1 MNMNYFVVVFVVI
14 TIFQNFQGNHVTVF
28 TVVELYFMCTVD
40 SLLLTIARTCMC
52 IHFLFVF
59 PILILWQSTVQLGDL
74 VLSVCLIC
82 LLAMLLRLRYGS
94 FHLQDVATKHSKFA
108 FLYSGL
114 RPEKNLNKQQN

>member
-1 MNMNYFVVVFVVI
+1 M
-14 TIFQNFQGNHVTVF
+14 
-28 TVVELYFMCTVD
+28 
-40 SLLLTIARTCMC
+40 
-52 IHFLFVF
+52 
-59 PILILWQSTVQLGDL
+59 GDL